1 MSKYS
6 IELRKIFE
14 PITYN
19 PPLFTRTE
27 VESWF
32 KDYELTDYLT
42 TEQINVIN
50 EAGIWNKDKLARKIV
65 DHYYMKETGFETIG
79 QFIHYSK
86 ITMEELMEEYL
97 PLIYS
102 ASINYDPLINVNYT
116 ESFSR
121 TKDLENNGTSS
132 EETTNSG
139 SSESSSSSNASS
151 LGVNSDTPQG
161 QISKA
166 SILAGNYATSTGANE
181 NESSVSSESSNESSV
196 NSSKTDGL
204 TSNEEEQY
212 TKTIRGNSGVSA
224 TAQKMIEQY
233 RNNIRAIDRE
243 IIEKLN
249 ILFMG
254 LF

>member
-6 IELRKIFE
+6 MELRKIFE

-19 PPLFTRTE
+19 PPLFTRTQ

-32 KDYELTDYLT
+32 KDYQLTDYLT
-42 TEQINVIN
+42 DDQIEVID
-50 EAGIWNKDKLARKIV
+50 EAGIWSKDRLARKIV
-65 DHYYMKETGFETIG
+65 DHYYMREIGFETIG
-79 QFIHYSK
+79 LFIHYSK

-102 ASINYDPLINVNYT
+102 ASISYDPLINVNYT
-116 ESFSR
+116 ETLAR
-121 TKDLENNGTSS
+121 TEDVTSEGTS
-132 EETTNSG
+132 ESG
-139 SSESSSSSNASS
+139 SSSSASS

-161 QISKA
+161 QITKA

-181 NESSVSSESSNESSV
+181 NESSVESSSSNES
-196 NSSKTDGL
+196 
-204 TSNEEEQY
+204 TSGTTENY
-212 TKTIRGNSGVSA
+212 TKTITGNSGVSA
-224 TAQKMIEQY
+224 TSQKMIEQY